1 MYRCGYCT
9 AGRERETNTEIREVV
24 EVVTEKQKVSPFSL
38 FHAKAPTDCSGQDCS
53 SHLRCDTLQNTA
65 TCESKLSPLEVCA
78 FRARLDACTGLVSA
92 GV

>member
-38 FHAKAPTDCSGQDCS
+38 FHAKAPTDCSGQD
-53 SHLRCDTLQNTA
+53 TLQNTA

-78 FRARLDACTGLVSA
+78 FRARLDACTGRVSA